1 MLSSRFDLV
10 RVLPE
15 SGDQTRTSLAVFV
28 TRGEA
33 DRESL
38 AHLHDTRSDGVSD
51 HRAGVAG
58 LIRLRVRVRCCSQ
71 LLSLIGFTSQSAR
84 HATVAP
90 TCSRRS
96 RCAPNLSTNYAAK
109 RRGQWQH
116 SCMDPREIDL
126 IVRRAL
132 DEDLPDITS
141 EAIFDAADQGV
152 ARFMAKAAGILAGLR
167 FAEATFKT
175 IQPMVSFTARKN
187 DGDSIHPGEV
197 IADVEG
203 PVIALLSGERTALNL
218 LQRASGIATTTRRYV
233 DAVRGTNAKIYDT
246 RKTAPG
252 LRALDKYAVRCGGGE
267 NHRTGL
273 FDMFLIKNNHVDRAG
288 SITAAVE
295 RIRQRRMPQK
305 IMVEV
310 RNTAELEETLT
321 LRPDF
326 ILLDNMKP
334 SELRAAVARAAG
346 SVPLEASGGITLEN
360 VREVAETGVDR
371 ISVGALT
378 HSVKAL
384 DISMRIERASP

>member
-10 RVLPE
+10 CVLPE

-96 RCAPNLSTNYAAK
+96 RCAPNLSTNYGAK

-116 SCMDPREIDL
+116 SCMDPREIDQ

-132 DEDLPDITS
+132 DDDLPDITS

-203 PVIALLSGERTALNL
+203 PVITLLSGERTALNL
-218 LQRASGIATTTRRYV
+218 LQRASGIATATRKYV
-233 DAVRGTNAKIYDT
+233 DAIGGTRAKIYDT

-252 LRALDKYAVRCGGGE
+252 LRALDKAAVIAGGGA
-267 NHRTGL
+267 NHRNGL
-273 FDMFLIKNNHVDRAG
+273 HDMFLVKNNHIDRAG
-288 SITAAVE
+288 SIAAAVE
-295 RIRQRRMPQK
+295 RIRAKKMPQQ

-310 RNTAELEETLT
+310 RDQREL
-321 LRPDF
+321 D
-326 ILLDNMKP
+326 
-334 SELRAAVARAAG
+334 
-346 SVPLEASGGITLEN
+346 EAL
-360 VREVAETGVDR
+360 
-371 ISVGALT
+371 AL
-378 HSVKAL
+378 A
-384 DISMRIERASP
+384 